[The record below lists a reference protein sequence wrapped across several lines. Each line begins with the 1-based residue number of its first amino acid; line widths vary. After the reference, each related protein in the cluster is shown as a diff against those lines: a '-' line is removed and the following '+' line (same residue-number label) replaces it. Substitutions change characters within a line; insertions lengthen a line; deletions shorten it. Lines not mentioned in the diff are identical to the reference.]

1 MYRRLFFLLPDEQHA
16 RQAMQD
22 LVDVGIPENFIRA
35 QQRQGRDHAGEFAGS
50 KAWQRVDRAEKVEAW
65 AWRADLVIFFL
76 ALLGLVI
83 ALWYGSV
90 LFSVVAI
97 VAMLVTFVAGN
108 LFAELVPRVHLG
120 EFEHALSHGEVL
132 LMVDVLHARV
142 AEIEDLMHSKHPEA
156 VAGGSSWTLPSLGI

>member
-22 LVDVGIPENFIRA
+22 LVDAGIRENA
-35 QQRQGRDHAGEFAGS
+35 LHAHQRRSRDSSGDVASG
-50 KAWQRVDRAEKVEAW
+50 KAWRRVDRAEQVEAW

-76 ALLGLVI
+76 ALLGLCL

-90 LFSVVAI
+90 LFSVVAMVI
-97 VAMLVTFVAGN
+97 MLVTFLAGN

-120 EFEHALSHGEVL
+120 EFDHALSHGEVL
-132 LMVDVLHARV
+132 LMVDVKHTRV
-142 AEIEDLMHSKHPEA
+142 AEIENLVHSKHPEA